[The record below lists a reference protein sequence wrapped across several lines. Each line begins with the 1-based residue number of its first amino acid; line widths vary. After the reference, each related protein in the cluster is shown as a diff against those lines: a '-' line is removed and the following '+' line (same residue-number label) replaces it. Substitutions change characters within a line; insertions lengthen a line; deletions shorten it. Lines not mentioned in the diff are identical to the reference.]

1 MLYHGTVMPGLQ
13 YIKANS
19 RSHTSGENVA
29 YFTADRCYAL
39 ICCRDAK
46 NNFVTMGLR
55 ADGKQ
60 HYFERFPDQLKTLYG
75 GKRGYL
81 YIPDTVEGLENTKG
95 NTWES
100 QNDVHVSRCE
110 VIEDVYPEILKE
122 EARCNVVIHRYK
134 EIDPEEQKMQENYI
148 KAHLD
153 AQGDLMREFFIA
165 HFSSLWDE

>member
-1 MLYHGTVMPGLQ
+1 MLYHGTVIVGLQ

-19 RSHTSGENVA
+19 KSHTSGENVA

-39 ICCRDAK
+39 ICCRDVQ

-60 HYFERFPDQLKTLYG
+60 HYFERFPGQLKTLYS
-75 GKRGYL
+75 GKKGYL
-81 YIPDTVEGLENTKG
+81 YIPDAADGLINTKG

-100 QNDVHVSRCE
+100 RKDVPVLRCE
-110 VIEDVYPEILKE
+110 VIEDVYSEILKE
-122 EARCNVVIHRYK
+122 EALGDVIIHRYD
-134 EIDPEEQKMQENYI
+134 EIDPAEQKMHANYI
-148 KAHLD
+148 KEHLD
-153 AQGDLMREFFIA
+153 AQGEAMREFFIA